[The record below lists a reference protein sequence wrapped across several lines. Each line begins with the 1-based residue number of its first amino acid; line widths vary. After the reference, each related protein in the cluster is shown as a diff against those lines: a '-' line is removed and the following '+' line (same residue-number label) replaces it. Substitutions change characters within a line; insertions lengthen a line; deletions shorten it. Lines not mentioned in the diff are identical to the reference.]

1 MKENTY
7 TVICGHYGCGK
18 TNLCLNL
25 ALEKKKADP
34 ERKVYVVDLDIVNP
48 YFRSSEYGELL
59 KNYGIELITPSFANT
74 TLDTPTLSPRI
85 YSVFSVENADV
96 FFDAGGDD
104 AGATALGTIS
114 KAIKEKGYE
123 MIYVINKNRVLS
135 SSPEEA
141 LVLLN
146 EIEWAS
152 RLKATKLVNNTHL
165 GVDSTLSNSLSS
177 VDFAKEVS
185 EKSNLP
191 LLYSTVTDFALG
203 DNEVPEGFKKIKRL
217 VLFPWEDRD

>member
-1 MKENTY
+1 M
-7 TVICGHYGCGK
+7 
-18 TNLCLNL
+18 
-25 ALEKKKADP
+25 
-34 ERKVYVVDLDIVNP
+34 
-48 YFRSSEYGELL
+48 

-141 LVLLN
+141 LVLLS